1 MLNSSKVPAAMVV
14 RLVGG
19 FAIAGALVMSPDE
32 ARAND
37 YPNRT
42 VTIVVPFAPGGPN
55 DVLAR
60 VLAEQLSGDWG
71 VNVIVDN
78 RPGGGTVIGSQA
90 VAASAADGYTLLM
103 ASTSTASN
111 VTLRQLPYDTQAAFV
126 PVVLMG
132 TAPTALAV
140 HPDLPIESVSDLI
153 AYAQANP
160 GTTLA
165 GTGGVG
171 SSTDLKSH
179 LLVQEAGIDSTVIPY
194 EGGGPART
202 DLIGGRLTWAF
213 LNLLSA
219 VPDIEAGLIRAIGVT
234 GAEESPS
241 MPGVPPISDTIP
253 DFEAYNWWGMFA
265 PAGTPE
271 DVVAQINAAVNAVV
285 EREEMVTFMSN
296 LGTTPVTMSAEDF
309 AQFFESQV
317 TLWAGVIERAGIA
330 EQ

>member
-1 MLNSSKVPAAMVV
+1 MFATFTKSAGTAARIAGGVAVAGAMVF
-14 RLVGG
+14 G
-19 FAIAGALVMSPDE
+19 AGD

-37 YPNRT
+37 FPTRT
-42 VTIVVPFAPGGPN
+42 VTLIVPFAPGGPN

-60 VLAEQLSGDWG
+60 VLAEHLNNDWG

-78 RPGGGTVIGSQA
+78 RPGGGTVVGTQ
-90 VAASAADGYTLLM
+90 VAATAAADGYTLLM

-111 VTLRQLPYDTQAAFV
+111 VSLRQLPYDTLAAFV

-140 HPDLPIESVSDLI
+140 HPDLPIESVADLI
-153 AYAQANP
+153 EYARANP
-160 GTTLA
+160 GTTLS
-165 GTGGVG
+165 GTGGIG

-179 LLVQEAGIDSTVIPY
+179 LLVQEAGIDSTIIPY

-234 GAEESPS
+234 GAEESPI
-241 MPGVPPISDTIP
+241 MPGVPPIGDTIA
-253 DFEAYNWWGMFA
+253 DFEAYNWWGLLA

-271 DVVAQINAAVNAVV
+271 EVIGTINTAINTIL
-285 EREEMVTFMSN
+285 ERDEMIEFMDN
-296 LGTTPVTMSAEDF
+296 LGTTPVNISPEEFGT
-309 AQFFESQV
+309 FFEEQID
-317 TLWAGVIERAGIA
+317 LWAGVIERAGIA
-330 EQ
+330 E

>member
-1 MLNSSKVPAAMVV
+1 MFAILTKSAGTAARIAGGVAVAGAMVF
-14 RLVGG
+14 G
-19 FAIAGALVMSPDE
+19 AGD

-37 YPNRT
+37 FPTRT
-42 VTIVVPFAPGGPN
+42 VTLIVPFAPGGPN

-60 VLAEQLSGDWG
+60 VLAEHLNNDWG

-78 RPGGGTVIGSQA
+78 RPGGGTVVGTQ
-90 VAASAADGYTLLM
+90 VAATAAADGYTLLM

-111 VTLRQLPYDTQAAFV
+111 VSLRQLPYDTLAAFV

-140 HPDLPIESVSDLI
+140 HPDLPIESVADLI
-153 AYAQANP
+153 EYARANP
-160 GTTLA
+160 GTTLS
-165 GTGGVG
+165 GTGGIG

-179 LLVQEAGIDSTVIPY
+179 LLVQEAGIDSTIIPY

-234 GAEESPS
+234 GAEESPI
-241 MPGVPPISDTIP
+241 MPGVPPIGDTIA
-253 DFEAYNWWGMFA
+253 DFEAYNWWGLLA

-271 DVVAQINAAVNAVV
+271 EVVGTINTAINTIL
-285 EREEMVTFMSN
+285 ERDEMIEFMDN
-296 LGTTPVTMSAEDF
+296 LGTTPVTISPEEFGA
-309 AQFFESQV
+309 FFEEQID
-317 TLWAGVIERAGIA
+317 LWAGVIERAGIA
-330 EQ
+330 E